1 MFTRSPGCICP
12 CYQDASHQP
21 YRSLDGAYLNRFV
34 VEQTPY
40 YLLDR
45 QVERELI
52 PMAQSYGMRLTV
64 WLPLAES
71 FLTGKYRPGS
81 ARPEAARFRETREQ
95 SAWVDRHFVD
105 G

>member
-1 MFTRSPGCICP
+1 MCRVCLLTRSLPHV
-12 CYQDASHQP
+12 YTQP
-21 YRSLDGAYLNRFV
+21 WMHLSVLDGAYLNRFV

-81 ARPEAARFRETREQ
+81 ARPEAARFHETRDQ
-95 SAWVDRHFVD
+95 SA
-105 G
+105 